1 MRHSQPPA
9 HRIRLGAS
17 AAMTSVPE
25 HFVEKL
31 DEVMNNEN
39 VPILK
44 RVDQLCE
51 MLQKNGYGYTA
62 MVKPRE
68 TLAHPSNRG
77 GSLLNPI
84 DVWEKGLRMVS
95 VGVKPTL
102 LEGNGMAFEMST
114 DQDTR
119 LAQIQ
124 ANESVVR
131 AADGCLAKVTMEER
145 FLTVATSHTAAFCKA
160 IEQGLKS
167 YEGVSVDTKS
177 DNGLYKLVNEGWPMF
192 VISEKIERSMPS
204 LPSWLQMAMNS
215 MNLGFKQVNE
225 IEAAALMSDFIKHG
239 KSLSEARAAVEKS
252 DPLCKPQLGAIAY
265 YVGRYGG
272 GEQQGLLQFLSQFS
286 VLATCFVFK
295 SKWQ

>member
-1 MRHSQPPA
+1 
-9 HRIRLGAS
+9 
-17 AAMTSVPE
+17 
-25 HFVEKL
+25 
-31 DEVMNNEN
+31 
-39 VPILK
+39 
-44 RVDQLCE
+44 
-51 MLQKNGYGYTA
+51 
-62 MVKPRE
+62 
-68 TLAHPSNRG
+68 
-77 GSLLNPI
+77 
-84 DVWEKGLRMVS
+84 
-95 VGVKPTL
+95 
-102 LEGNGMAFEMST
+102 MAFEMST

-239 KSLSEARAAVEKS
+239 KSLSEARAAVEES

-295 SKWQ
+295 SKWL